1 MPSRTRETAGALSCA
16 STNELIDELRRRT
29 LGCMVV
35 CVRAEE
41 EGDAWHY
48 ALKGSPI
55 LLGAMSAALQMKTQE
70 RLGGGDFTAEAQ
82 RR

>member
-1 MPSRTRETAGALSCA
+1 MSNKQPLHSATTAELLS
-16 STNELIDELRRRT
+16 ELRRRA

-48 ALKGSPI
+48 AVKGSPI
-55 LLGAMSAALQMKTQE
+55 LLGAMSAALAIQTSRK
-70 RLGGGDFTAEAQ
+70 LAEDGTSPAIVAN
-82 RR
+82 